1 MFNFA
6 ESKTCLMKKTNFNP
20 NAAAVANGNYFGLPY
35 SADEAPIVIVSVPW
49 DVTTSYRPGTSKAPA
64 AIIAASLQLDFFDF
78 DVKEAW
84 EIGIGTLPVDFE
96 IETLNN
102 KTRQL
107 AENVIAHLESGGDP
121 AAIAQD
127 LATVNEASAILNH
140 KVYLSTIELIKKG
153 KLVGLV
159 GGDHSVPF
167 GYIQALSEIQS
178 EFGILHIDA
187 HADLREAYEGFTY
200 SHASIMFNV
209 LKIKE
214 VTKLVQVAVRDE
226 CEDEI
231 NLVSSNDRIVQYD
244 DYLLAAAEF
253 EGKTWGQQC
262 VEIVANLPERVYISF
277 DIDGLSPGLCPN
289 TGTPVPGGVSFQKA
303 VYLLRKLVESGRRII
318 GFDVS
323 EVAPGADEW
332 DANVGA
338 RIIYKLCNL
347 MYLSNNRV
355 IENS

>member
-1 MFNFA
+1 M
-6 ESKTCLMKKTNFNP
+6 EKTTFNP
-20 NAAAVANGNYFGLPY
+20 NDAAVANGNYFGLPFGV
-35 SADEAPIVIVSVPW
+35 DEAPVVIVSVPW
-49 DVTTSYRPGTSKAPA
+49 DVTTSYRAGASKGPA
-64 AIIAASLQLDFFDF
+64 AIIAASSQLDFFDF

-84 EIGIGTLPVDFE
+84 KIGIGTLPVDIE
-96 IETLNN
+96 IEVLNTN
-102 KTRQL
+102 TRIL
-107 AENVIAHLESGGDP
+107 AESVIAHLEGGGDP
-121 AAIAQD
+121 LAVAKE
-127 LATVNEASAILNH
+127 LATVNEASFILNQ
-140 KVYLSTIELIKKG
+140 KVFESTSKLLKRG

-167 GYIQALSEIQS
+167 GFIQALSESQP

-209 LKIKE
+209 LKFKG

-231 NLVSSNDRIVQYD
+231 KLVSSNDRIVQYD
-244 DYLLAAAEF
+244 DYLLSTAEF
-253 EGKTWGQQC
+253 EGKTWGEQC
-262 VEIVANLPERVYISF
+262 AEILSKLPERVYVSF
-277 DIDGLSPGLCPN
+277 DIDGLNPGLCPN
-289 TGTPVPGGVSFQKA
+289 TGTPVPGGLSFQKA
-303 VYLLRKLVESGRRII
+303 VYLLRKVVDSGRVII

-323 EVAPGADEW
+323 EVAPGTDEW

-347 MYLSNNRV
+347 MYLSNNFNLHQTKV
-355 IENS
+355 L

>member
-6 ESKTCLMKKTNFNP
+6 ESKTCLMEKTNFNP

-35 SADEAPIVIVSVPW
+35 GIDEAPVVIVSVPW
-49 DVTTSYRPGTSKAPA
+49 DVTTSYRSGTSKAPA

-84 EIGIGTLPVDFE
+84 KIGIGTLPVDFE

-102 KTRQL
+102 KTRLL
-107 AENVIAHLESGGDP
+107 AENVIAHIERGGDSK
-121 AAIAQD
+121 AIAQE

-140 KVYLSTIELIKKG
+140 KVYQSTSELLKKG

-167 GYIQALSEIQS
+167 GYIQALSEIQPG
-178 EFGILHIDA
+178 FGILHIDA

-209 LKIKE
+209 LKLKG
-214 VTKLVQVAVRDE
+214 VKKLVQVAVRDE

-262 VEIVANLPERVYISF
+262 VEIVANLPERVYVSF

-303 VYLLRKLVESGRRII
+303 VYLLRKLVDSGRRII

-323 EVAPGADEW
+323 EIAPGTDEW

-338 RIIYKLCNL
+338 RVIYKLCNL